1 MSAARL
7 SENRHLCGLIRSHR
21 EMRPQRRE
29 DAGFPFDGGQEVDLR
44 TEDVK
49 KLSRADLET
58 LARGIDGYPLGRA
71 GAAKDEILR
80 RDREYAQKQEQSRL
94 WWPKL
99 GAWAAIVSAVA
110 SIIAACEGLLK

>member
-1 MSAARL
+1 
-7 SENRHLCGLIRSHR
+7 
-21 EMRPQRRE
+21 
-29 DAGFPFDGGQEVDLR
+29 VDLR

-49 KLSRADLET
+49 NLSRTELET
-58 LARGIDGYPLGRA
+58 LASGITGYPPGRA

-80 RDREYAQKQEQSRL
+80 RDRRYVEKQERSRL

-110 SIIAACEGLLK
+110 AIIAACASIIALLK